1 MRSIMFQGCTSDA
14 GKSFLVALMCRGL
27 VNRKVDVVPFKA
39 QNMSNNAAVTADGKE
54 MGRAQ
59 WLQAIAAKRVPSVS
73 MNPILLKPAND
84 TFSQVIVNGE
94 VNSDIGVLPWRE
106 RRQHLW
112 PHVKAALA
120 SLSHH
125 HTMIIEGA
133 GSPAEVNLRNSDIVN
148 MAVAIETNADVY
160 IVADINRGGAYAHL
174 LGTYMCLS
182 EQDQSLIKGFILN
195 RFRGDENLLAPAN
208 EWIKQKTGVPVVAV
222 IPELSHQ
229 LPEEDQLHYQAS
241 FTGTDLNIGLISYP
255 WASNMDEFDP
265 LFNEPGVNL
274 IPISSASDLSQ
285 LDALIL
291 PGSKNSGA
299 SLAYL
304 ERSGLDQLII
314 DFAHSGKTVLGICGG
329 LQILGQAI
337 TDPHQ
342 IEDGDHQGLNLIPL
356 TTELKL
362 QKIKQQTTVATEFGF
377 DVTGYEIHCGIS
389 QATSDDLISHTGDL
403 GWRYNNISGTYL
415 HNIFNNTAYRQQFL
429 TALGWQGRCIDWDKF
444 INKQLDTLSAHPAI
458 EQLLD
463 RLQQS

>member
-39 QNMSNNAAVTADGKE
+39 QNMSNNAAVTSDGKE

-59 WLQAIAAKRVPSVS
+59 WLQASAAKLVPSVS
-73 MNPILLKPAND
+73 MNPILLKPSND

-120 SLSHH
+120 SLNHH
-125 HTMIIEGA
+125 DTMIIEGA

-208 EWIKQKTGVPVVAV
+208 EWIEQKTGVPVVAV

-314 DFAHSGKTVLGICGG
+314 DFAHSGKTILGICGG

-356 TTELKL
+356 TTELKIK
-362 QKIKQQTTVATEFGF
+362 KIKQQTTVATEFGF

-389 QATSDDLISHTGDL
+389 HATSDDLISHTGDL
-403 GWRYNNISGTYL
+403 GWRYKNISGTYL

>member
-1 MRSIMFQGCTSDA
+1 
-14 GKSFLVALMCRGL
+14 
-27 VNRKVDVVPFKA
+27 
-39 QNMSNNAAVTADGKE
+39 
-54 MGRAQ
+54 
-59 WLQAIAAKRVPSVS
+59 